1 MCPFQKDKRTILKRY
16 NYLYVILKGTKM
28 HKVKAEN
35 GNANIVG
42 KKIKEYRLS
51 HDMSLRDMVLFLQNH
66 DLDWDKNA
74 LNRAE
79 QGKRTIIDIEVKK
92 LAVIFNVSSDELLDL
107 E

>member
-1 MCPFQKDKRTILKRY
+1 
-16 NYLYVILKGTKM
+16 M

-35 GNANIVG
+35 GNSNIIG
-42 KKIKEYRLS
+42 KKIKEYRLT

-92 LAVIFNVSSDELLDL
+92 LAEIFNVSSDNLLDIG
-107 E
+107 EE